1 MGVALLLDPPVSD
14 EIEGLRR
21 ALGDPSVG
29 RMPPHVTLV
38 PPVNV
43 KEGDLGEVLRILRVA
58 ASASK
63 GPMALTLGSVT
74 SFLPDNPVAFLSVGG
89 DLDSLAALREAV
101 FRGPL
106 ERALSWP
113 WVPHVTVADGLAE
126 DRVLVA
132 AACLDGYRAL
142 VKVDR
147 VVLLEERAGR
157 VWSQVAD
164 ARLGRQAVVG
174 RGGLALEIT
183 AGRLLDPEV
192 LAMIRAED
200 RAGAVENPA
209 GPVEDP
215 AGAVED
221 PAGAVDDP
229 AGAWRGGLLGLA
241 PIVHAGRRE
250 GIVVGMGAAWLDATG
265 PHVAVLVRSDSRRQ
279 GVGAHLLRSVE
290 AAAAR
295 EGWGFPELQ
304 AEGPEGFYAAQ
315 SAWSMVTRTR
325 PRRTGTA
332 S

>member
-21 ALGDPSVG
+21 ALRDPSVG
-29 RMPPHVTLV
+29 RMPPHLTLV

-43 KEGDLGEVLRILRVA
+43 KEGDVGGVLRILRDA

-63 GPMALTLGSVT
+63 GPMALTLGSVS

-89 DLDSLAALREAV
+89 DLDSLAALRQAV

-106 ERALSWP
+106 HRALSWP

-126 DRVLVA
+126 DRVLA
-132 AACLDGYRAL
+132 AVSCLDAYRAL

-147 VVLLEERAGR
+147 VVLLEELAGR

-192 LAMIRAED
+192 LGMIRAENPTS
-200 RAGAVENPA
+200 AVKS
-209 GPVEDP
+209 P
-215 AGAVED
+215 AGAGPE
-221 PAGAVDDP
+221 
-229 AGAWRGGLLGLA
+229 GLLGVA

-250 GIVVGMGAAWLDATG
+250 GVVVGVGAAWLDATG
-265 PHVAVLVRSDSRRQ
+265 PHLAVLVRSDSRRQ

-304 AEGPEGFYAAQ
+304 AEGPEGFYAAR